1 MKNLSLLSGPIVWLM
16 VMLALSACGQAAS
29 AASVSAEARRGE
41 AVFVQNGCAGC
52 HALTNETRAG
62 PGLRGVM
69 ASDSPRGDR
78 LPDGSARTEA
88 NVAAWIRDG
97 AAASGN
103 GMPAYPDLSHD
114 DLQALVAYLKSLR

>member
-1 MKNLSLLSGPIVWLM
+1 MKNFSVTSGLVVWLM
-16 VMLALSACGQAAS
+16 VALMLSACGQVAS
-29 AASVSAEARRGE
+29 AASVSPEVRRGE
-41 AVFVQNGCAGC
+41 VVFVQNGCAGC
-52 HALTNETRAG
+52 HALTDETRAG

-69 ASDSPRGDR
+69 AGDGPRGDR

-103 GMPAYPDLSHD
+103 GMPAYPALSEAEM
-114 DLQALVAYLKSLR
+114 QALVAYLKSLR